1 MSALVDALAK
11 TISLLFEIIV
21 SGADTTFEKVKPTA
35 KTYLK
40 SLIITTLVWLALIP
54 VLVILKAATG
64 WAVFG
69 YLAAVLAIM
78 LTAALGL
85 LYAPLGL
92 LLGMLAGKT
101 VNPAEAG
108 ERYLRFF
115 GPVIFAVLMG
125 SLYLARVP
133 IEKNMEAVPVLFIAV
148 AAVVIG
154 SSIWGGWLSGRFY
167 TFVAIV
173 IMSLTTLSF
182 FLPQTFETVAKKFR
196 NLDMEIAE
204 LMGYRDPNPDVMY
217 SPSGRTKIDLRET
230 IYFPLVAN
238 IWSKEMYILPGE
250 YFFYTG
256 GKWFEYKKKKDRNH
270 RNMVIRVN
278 NESNETT
285 YYYFET
291 GQSLSP
297 LSTSPN
303 MSGVIS
309 KGEYIQFRTDR
320 NCTARITP
328 VYRR

>member
-11 TISLLFEIIV
+11 TISLLFEIAI
-21 SGADTTFEKVKPTA
+21 SGADAVFKKIKPAA

-40 SLIITTLVWLALIP
+40 SILITTLVWLALIP
-54 VLVILKAATG
+54 ALVILKAATG

-148 AAVVIG
+148 AAVAIG
-154 SSIWGGWLSGRFY
+154 SSIWGSWLSGRFY

-182 FLPQTFETVAKKFR
+182 FLPKTFETIAQKFR
-196 NLDMEIAE
+196 NMDTDIAK
-204 LMGYRDPNPDVMY
+204 LMGYRGPAP
-217 SPSGRTKIDLRET
+217 T
-230 IYFPLVAN
+230 IYSEKFLNYDTVEEFLNNEGFLDQIELEDELMDEVWAETRSEAGRDSIIAYNYSMYKVLTGLRKSKLSPRNITRLDVAIRAN
-238 IWSKEMYILPGE
+238 IE
-250 YFFYTG
+250 
-256 GKWFEYKKKKDRNH
+256 RAA
-270 RNMVIRVN
+270 R
-278 NESNETT
+278 
-285 YYYFET
+285 
-291 GQSLSP
+291 
-297 LSTSPN
+297 
-303 MSGVIS
+303 
-309 KGEYIQFRTDR
+309 FR
-320 NCTARITP
+320 
-328 VYRR
+328 